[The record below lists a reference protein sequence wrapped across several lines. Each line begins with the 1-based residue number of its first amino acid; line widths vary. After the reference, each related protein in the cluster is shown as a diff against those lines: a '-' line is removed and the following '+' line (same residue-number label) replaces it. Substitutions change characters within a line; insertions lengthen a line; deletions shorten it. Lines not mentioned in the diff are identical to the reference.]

1 LDTPP
6 PPPEIPL
13 DPLAAVRAACVVGRG
28 VARIRTLPALLAG
41 TVLLRPKD
49 VAAAQARIAL
59 AWGHKPSARQA
70 ERWAAAHGLPLW
82 RLEDGF
88 LRSVGLGNVDPPL
101 SVVVDDRGIYY
112 DAENPSRLEALIGR
126 SLAPAEH
133 DRAERLMAQW
143 RAARASKYN
152 HAREIE
158 PDGLAG
164 GTTARVPAHGGETVL
179 VVDQTFGDA
188 SIRFGRAVP
197 EAFRRMLEAAL
208 DEHPRARILLK
219 VHPDVV
225 AGRKRGHFDRIESGA
240 AARVTL
246 IASDAHP
253 PALLERVDAVYT
265 VTSQLGFE
273 ALLWG
278 RPVRCFGMPFY
289 GGWGLTTD
297 EERAP
302 ARRRA
307 AALLTLVHAAL
318 VDYPRYVD
326 PETTTRCEVER
337 LLEWVALQ
345 RRERERFA
353 PHVVAFGFSRWKK
366 PIVRTFFGGSQVRFA
381 STDRPV
387 PADTPVA
394 LWGRRAIPKRVAV
407 DAQVIRLEDGFL
419 RSVGLGADLVRPLSW
434 VMDTH
439 GMYYDA
445 RQPSGLERLL
455 QEADLEAPL
464 VARAARLRER
474 LLALGITKY
483 NVGTTTWR
491 RPEGDRPVVL
501 VAGQV
506 EDDAAVAY
514 GAPAIR
520 TNIGLLRAVRAER
533 PDAWLV
539 YKPHPDVVAR
549 LRDAGDGE
557 SAARSCCDEIVVDVT
572 MDALLR
578 DVDEVHV
585 LTSLAGF
592 EALLRGTRVVTW
604 GCPFYA
610 GWGLTEDRQPL
621 ARRTRRRSLD
631 ELVAATLIVYP
642 TYVSRVTGAFTS
654 PERALEE
661 LREWRDADGPVRPS
675 WARRALRRVLGW
687 TRRMREKVS
696 RKEE

>member
-6 PPPEIPL
+6 PPPETLL

-28 VARIRTLPALLAG
+28 VARIRTLPALLGG

-49 VAAAQARIAL
+49 AAAAQARIAL
-59 AWGHKPSARQA
+59 AWGRKPSARQA

-88 LRSVGLGNVDPPL
+88 LRSVGLGTADPPL

-112 DAENPSRLEALIGR
+112 DADNPSRLEALIGR
-126 SLAPAEH
+126 SLAPEEVA
-133 DRAERLMAQW
+133 RAERLVALW
-143 RAARASKYN
+143 RSARASKYN
-152 HAREIE
+152 HAREVE
-158 PDGLAG
+158 PDGFAV
-164 GTTARVPAHGGETVL
+164 TPARRPRGEGETVL

-188 SIRFGRAVP
+188 SIRFGRAGP

-225 AGRKRGHFDRIESGA
+225 AGRKRGHFDRLEAGA
-240 AARVTL
+240 GSRVTL
-246 IASDAHP
+246 ISSDAHP
-253 PALLERVDAVYT
+253 PSLLERAEAVYT

-278 RPVRCFGMPFY
+278 RAVRCFGMPFY

-302 ARRRA
+302 ARRGG
-307 AALLTLVHAAL
+307 AALLTLAHATL

-353 PHVVAFGFSRWKK
+353 PRVVAFGFSRWKK
-366 PIVRTFFGGSQVRFA
+366 PIVRSFFGGSQVRFA
-381 STDRPV
+381 ASDTPV
-387 PADTPVA
+387 PAGTPVA

-419 RSVGLGADLVRPLSW
+419 RSVGLGADLVQPLSW

-455 QEADLEAPL
+455 QEAALDAPL

-483 NVGTTTWR
+483 NVGTTTWQ
-491 RPEGDRPVVL
+491 RPEGARPVVL
-501 VAGQV
+501 VVGQV
-506 EDDAAVAY
+506 EDDAAVTY
-514 GAPAIR
+514 GAPGIR
-520 TNIGLLRAVRAER
+520 SNIGLLRAVRAER

-549 LRDAGDGE
+549 LREAGDGE
-557 SAARSCCDEIVVDVT
+557 SAARSSCDEIVVDAT

-592 EALLRGTRVVTW
+592 EALLRGRRVITW
-604 GCPFYA
+604 GSPFYA
-610 GWGLTEDRQPL
+610 GWGLTQDRQPL
-621 ARRTRRRSLD
+621 ARRTRQRSLD
-631 ELVAATLIVYP
+631 ELVAATLIAYP
-642 TYVSRVTGAFTS
+642 TYVSRVTGAFTT

-687 TRRMREKVS
+687 TRRMRDKVG

>member
-6 PPPEIPL
+6 PPPQIAL

-49 VAAAQARIAL
+49 AAAARAGIAL
-59 AWGHKPSARQA
+59 AWGRKPSAGEA
-70 ERWAAAHGLPLW
+70 ERWAEARGLPLW

-101 SVVVDDRGIYY
+101 SVVVDDRGIYF
-112 DAENPSRLEALIGR
+112 DADHPSRLEALIGR
-126 SLAPAEH
+126 TLAPAERA
-133 DRAERLMAQW
+133 RAERLVAQW
-143 RAARASKYN
+143 RSARASKYN
-152 HAREIE
+152 HAREVE
-158 PDGLAG
+158 PEGSSAASTPRPAG
-164 GTTARVPAHGGETVL
+164 ESETVL

-188 SIRFGRAVP
+188 SIRFGRASP
-197 EAFRRMLEAAL
+197 EAFQRMLEAAL

-225 AGRKRGHFDRIESGA
+225 AGRKRGHFDRLEAGA

-246 IASDAHP
+246 LAADAHP
-253 PALLERVDAVYT
+253 PSLLERADAVYT

-278 RPVRCFGMPFY
+278 RSVRCFGMPFY
-289 GGWGLTTD
+289 GGWGLTVD

-302 ARRRA
+302 ARRGSA
-307 AALLTLVHAAL
+307 HLLSLAHAAL

-326 PETTTRCEVER
+326 PETTTRCDVER
-337 LLEWVALQ
+337 LLDWVALQ

-353 PHVVAFGFSRWKK
+353 PRVVAFGFSRWKK
-366 PIVRTFFGGSQVRFA
+366 PIVRSFFGGTQVRFA
-381 STDRPV
+381 STDKPV
-387 PADTPVA
+387 PPGTPVA

-445 RQPSGLERLL
+445 RQPSGLECLL
-455 QEADLEAPL
+455 QEAALDAPL

-483 NVGTTTWR
+483 NVGTPTWR
-491 RPEGDRPVVL
+491 RPDGDRLVVL
-501 VAGQV
+501 VVGQV
-506 EDDAAVAY
+506 EDDAAVTY
-514 GAPAIR
+514 GAPGIR
-520 TNIGLLRAVRAER
+520 TNIGLLRAARAER
-533 PDAWLV
+533 PDAWLI

-557 SAARSCCDEIVVDVT
+557 SAARSTCDEIILDVA
-572 MDALLR
+572 MDVLLR

-592 EALLRGTRVVTW
+592 EALLRGRRVVTW

-621 ARRTRRRSLD
+621 ARRTRLRSLD
-631 ELVAATLIVYP
+631 ELVAATLIAYP
-642 TYVSRVTGAFTS
+642 TYVSRVTGAFTT

-687 TRRMREKVS
+687 TRRMRDRVS